1 MSITVTKTAS
11 EKIAEFLKTENMEEG
26 SGLTIRVKPGGCS
39 GFEYVLELSKHQE
52 GLQKFGDDQNVFVD
66 EISLP
71 YLSGS
76 EIDFVESI
84 HGSGF
89 DIKNPNI
96 KSSCG
101 CGSSFG
107 A

>member
-1 MSITVTKTAS
+1 MSITVTKLAS
-11 EKIAEFLKTENMEEG
+11 EKIKEFVEG
-26 SGLTIRVKPGGCS
+26 EKDKGYTGLCIRVKPGGCS
-39 GFEYVLELSKHQE
+39 GFEYVLELSEYKE
-52 GLQKFGDDQNVFVD
+52 GFNKFGEDKNVFID

-71 YLSGS
+71 YIDGS
-76 EIDFVESI
+76 EVDFIDSVT
-84 HGSGF
+84 GSGF

-101 CGSSFG
+101 CGNSFG